1 MRNSISWFGPYLQ
14 AGAHYERCGTRVSP
28 SAGGFQTSR
37 EEVYRVSGTYNEVL
51 DPPTDLSPA
60 SVSQGW
66 PHNWLQAKNAH
77 AVVLITRG
85 PADKLVL
92 TPLDPIL
99 HSKWL
104 LSFE

>member
-1 MRNSISWFGPYLQ
+1 MS
-14 AGAHYERCGTRVSP
+14 GA
-28 SAGGFQTSR
+28 
-37 EEVYRVSGTYNEVL
+37 YNEVL

-66 PHNWLQAKNAH
+66 PHNWLKAKNAH
-77 AVVLITRG
+77 ARG

>member
-1 MRNSISWFGPYLQ
+1 M
-14 AGAHYERCGTRVSP
+14 
-28 SAGGFQTSR
+28 
-37 EEVYRVSGTYNEVL
+37 SGTYNEVL

-66 PHNWLQAKNAH
+66 PHNWLKAKNAH